1 MEQSSARRRLYYR
14 AFAHRSMD
22 AATMTTMSR
31 AAIFL
36 LQAVEHARYAC
47 ERTRRM
53 LAVAIARFWA
63 LLAIERAAA

>member
-1 MEQSSARRRLYYR
+1 
-14 AFAHRSMD
+14 
-22 AATMTTMSR
+22 MSR

-53 LAVAIARFWA
+53 VQVAIARFMA
-63 LLAIERAAA
+63 LLAIERASCV